1 MGEDPD
7 ALAQL
12 VEAWGGRLFQI
23 RLPGKNKL
31 QELLLLSLEVREHPD
46 DLQD

>member
-12 VEAWGGRLFQI
+12 VEAWEAVFFQI

-31 QELLLLSLEVREHPD
+31 QELLLLSLVVRELPD